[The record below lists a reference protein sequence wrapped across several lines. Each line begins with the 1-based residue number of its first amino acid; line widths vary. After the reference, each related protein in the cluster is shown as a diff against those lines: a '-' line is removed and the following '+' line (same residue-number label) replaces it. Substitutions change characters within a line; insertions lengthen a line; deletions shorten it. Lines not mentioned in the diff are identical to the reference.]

1 MEVCITWNLH
11 AQQQAWTKQ
20 FKLYKPTAPIF
31 SGIHIIAAENIL
43 YVQAM
48 DLNMAISCTV
58 ESNTEANGEIVVSAK
73 HFSELMRK
81 LPGETVTIIKN
92 KEEKTISVKSAKS
105 DFQLLLIFP

>member
-1 MEVCITWNLH
+1 MKFTCSTTSLNKAIQTVQRAISS
-11 AQQQAWTKQ
+11 
-20 FKLYKPTAPIF
+20 KPTAPIF

-73 HFSELMRK
+73 QFFGAECASSREKPLPSLKIKKKK
-81 LPGETVTIIKN
+81 L
-92 KEEKTISVKSAKS
+92 
-105 DFQLLLIFP
+105 FP